1 MSSSEEETIP
11 VKRPAFNEHIKDKEK
26 QEKTKMVQEVA
37 DDKMAEG
44 KEYYRK
50 EKGQVE

>member
-11 VKRPAFNEHIKDKEK
+11 VKRPAFNKHIKDKEK

-44 KEYYRK
+44 KEY
-50 EKGQVE
+50 